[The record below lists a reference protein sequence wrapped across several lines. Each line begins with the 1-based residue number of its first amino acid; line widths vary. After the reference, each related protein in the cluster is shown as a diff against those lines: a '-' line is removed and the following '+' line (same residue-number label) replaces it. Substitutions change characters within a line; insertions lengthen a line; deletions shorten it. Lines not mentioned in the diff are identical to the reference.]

1 MKQTF
6 VNDRGFT
13 LLEVMIASSL
23 GVIVL
28 ATGLVVGTQM
38 QKRALFEEQTMVA
51 QITGRAV
58 KEHLTGDL
66 SRAGAGMGNAPISFS
81 DTNLSSPIMVWS
93 KPDLTTGLDTP
104 LAADPAFVKAPT
116 PELESDVI
124 QVYWGNTRN
133 MLTLKGCGG
142 GSSLRDTNTTYCT
155 ASAPSTDIVSG
166 GEVPVVFVSGGNKW
180 ACPATLVSVNNGTDR
195 LTIKDPFTS
204 SYCQQASSWAFGAAT
219 TEPENWLA
227 LRLEGAAYRVNWA
240 SNIPTL
246 EYQAPG
252 MATWAVL
259 SRDVEQ
265 LTVREGVMDF
275 DPTKVP
281 SAGKPTLDWYPG
293 DNSYNPG
300 TKHPPISKCTKAQYA
315 TKACWPGKALDGTT
329 DVALPATDEELIRE
343 LRQRVRLLEIS
354 LVVRTRRA
362 NQDAVLSGVDE
373 EGYVQDGYKRR
384 RFTFT
389 VEPRNFASVGLV
401 RLKTEEASK

>member
-1 MKQTF
+1 MKQTS

-28 ATGLVVGTQM
+28 ATGLMVGTQM

-58 KEHLTGDL
+58 KEHLTVDL
-66 SRAGAGMGNAPISFS
+66 SRAGAGMGNTPISFS

-93 KPDLTTGLDTP
+93 KPDLTVAGETT
-104 LAADPAFVKAPT
+104 LAADSTFVKAPT
-116 PELESDVI
+116 PDLESDVI
-124 QVYWGNTRN
+124 QVYWGDTRN
-133 MLTLKGCGG
+133 MLTLRTCGG
-142 GSSLRDTNTTYCT
+142 NTLRDTTDAMGRTYCT
-155 ASAPSTDIVSG
+155 APSPSAAIVSG
-166 GEVPVVFVSGGNKW
+166 GEVPVVFVSGGNKL
-180 ACPATLVSVNNGTDR
+180 ACPAVLSGVNNGGAK
-195 LTIKDPFTS
+195 LTLKNSFTS
-204 SYCQQASSWAFGAAT
+204 TFCQNSTTWEVDPTGAD
-219 TEPENWLA
+219 PENWLA
-227 LRLEGAAYRVNWA
+227 LRMDGAAYRVNWA

-246 EYQAPG
+246 EYQAFG
-252 MATWAVL
+252 MTTWAVL

-265 LTVREGVMDF
+265 MTVREGVMDF
-275 DPTKVP
+275 DPLKT
-281 SAGKPTLDWYPG
+281 ALDWYPG
-293 DNSYNPG
+293 ENSYNPG
-300 TKHPPISKCTKAQYA
+300 TPHPPISKCTKGQYPSK
-315 TKACWPGKALDGTT
+315 TCWPGKALDGT
-329 DVALPATDEELIRE
+329 DVPLAATDEELIRQ

-354 LVVRTRRA
+354 LVIRTRRA
-362 NQDAVLSGVDE
+362 NQDAVLSGTDE